1 MSPSLHT
8 NFSLESLP
16 APLPRVVDGDARDTA
31 ATAWRAFAPLIAGD
45 KRVRLSRDGGKSY
58 PERHVRT
65 LTEALPSVP
74 AAVAITGRD
83 GMVAT
88 LCLDLDVSRGDV
100 QRDAGSIKQF
110 LGNCGLR
117 WIEDDSP
124 SGGIHIYVPLVQRVD
139 FTGARIVVEA
149 LSRRFPTIDP
159 GPHQS
164 AKTGCIRVPGSPWK
178 KGGHQRLTQPFGEA
192 YDVARRRNPA
202 AAYDALRSQLR
213 DDINAQR
220 AERAPL
226 AAATP
231 GHAPQ
236 GAVLRAEAERIARH
250 GLFDSG
256 KYRSPSEARQAVLAA
271 AAGKGWTL
279 TDVQQRM
286 LTGTWPGLAA
296 LYAKY
301 TAASRARTL
310 SREWHR
316 ATDYCEKQQTLN
328 GGRNALRKNDTSQP
342 ITQGG
347 PRGLASEHEFLRS
360 WETGLRVFERARLHN
375 TREGIGQR
383 LLLRALLEAAHKKGS
398 RFVEF
403 GIRAYAVATATH
415 PATVAKQLRALSTV
429 GPTGLIR
436 LAGEGRGKNA
446 DLYELRIPDELQ
458 AVTEESS
465 WRAGRI
471 HALRPVFRELGPVA
485 ALVYEALERS
495 NGPLDSLQAADDAG
509 LSPTS
514 THEALETLAAW
525 NLIERGPAGWT
536 VVESTSLR
544 ALADYF
550 GVLEDVAAQL
560 AQYRRQRATWHAWL
574 DDRMNTFGSLAMLS
588 DDYEY
593 SDDDIPLWPDEYGD
607 HASLAVIAV

>member
-1 MSPSLHT
+1 
-8 NFSLESLP
+8 
-16 APLPRVVDGDARDTA
+16 LPRVATGDPRNTA
-31 ATAWRAFAPLIAGD
+31 ATAWRALAPLIAGD

-58 PERHVRT
+58 PERHVRV
-65 LTEALPSVP
+65 LTGTLPSVP

-100 QRDAGSIKQF
+100 QRDAGGLKQL
-110 LGNCGLR
+110 LGHCGLR

-124 SGGIHIYVPLVQRVD
+124 GGGVHIYVPLAQRVD
-139 FTGARIVVEA
+139 FTGARVVVEA
-149 LSRRFPTIDP
+149 LSRRFPSIDP

-178 KGGHQRLTQPFGEA
+178 KGGHQRLTQSLGEA
-192 YDVARRRNPA
+192 YDVARRRNPP
-202 AAYDALRSQLR
+202 AAYDALRRQLQNE
-213 DDINAQR
+213 INAQR
-220 AERAPL
+220 SERVPL
-226 AAATP
+226 VAATP
-231 GHAPQ
+231 GRAPQ
-236 GAVLRAEAERIARH
+236 GSVLRAEAERIARH

-271 AAGKGWTL
+271 AAGKGWAL

-286 LTGTWPGLAA
+286 LTGVWPGLAA

-301 TAASRARTL
+301 NAASRAKTIA
-310 SREWHR
+310 REWHR
-316 ATDYCEKQQTLN
+316 ATDYCAKQQAQH
-328 GGRNALRKNDTSQP
+328 GGTNTLRKYDTSQP
-342 ITQGG
+342 NTQGG
-347 PRGLASEHEFLRS
+347 PRGSASEHEFLRS
-360 WETGLRVFERARLHN
+360 WETGLRVFERTHFHN

-403 GIRAYAVATATH
+403 GVRAYAVATATH
-415 PATVAKQLRALSTV
+415 PGTVARQLRALATAQSTA
-429 GPTGLIR
+429 LIR
-436 LAGEGRGKNA
+436 LAGEGRGKQA

-495 NGPLDSLQAADDAG
+495 TDPLNSLQTAHEAG

-514 THEALETLAAW
+514 TYEALETLAAW
-525 NLIERGPAGWT
+525 NLVERGPAGWT
-536 VVESTSLR
+536 IVESTSLR

-550 GVLEDVAAQL
+550 GVLEDVAAQIGH
-560 AQYRRQRATWHAWL
+560 YRRQRATWHAWL
-574 DDRMNTFGSLAMLS
+574 DDRMNTFGSLATLD

-593 SDDDIPLWPDEYGD
+593 RDDDIPFWPDEYGD
-607 HASLAVIAV
+607 HASLTAIAV